1 MTAKL
6 TLITAPLAVSW
17 VTANIT
23 VFSKP
28 QGEAGGDWKEGLCSV
43 ATVAVRC
50 HRKRTPSFLSLA
62 SVHSLEPSTDYF
74 CTF

>member
-23 VFSKP
+23 EFSKP
-28 QGEAGGDWKEGLCSV
+28 QGEAGGDC
-43 ATVAVRC
+43 
-50 HRKRTPSFLSLA
+50 A
-62 SVHSLEPSTDYF
+62 SVGTGRRDSVEWPRWQ
-74 CTF
+74 